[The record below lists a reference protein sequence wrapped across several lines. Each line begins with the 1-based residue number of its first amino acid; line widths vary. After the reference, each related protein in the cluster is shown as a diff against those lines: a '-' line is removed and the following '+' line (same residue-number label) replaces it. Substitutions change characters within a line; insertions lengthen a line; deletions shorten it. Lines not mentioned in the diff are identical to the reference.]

1 MTTATGATSQ
11 HHTDQSPLTTQGYL
25 NITRAFKN
33 WKVYFLS
40 LATIQV
46 LSSPTWPLYW
56 KVQAWKVP
64 VPAGQ
69 RCCCRPCPYLA
80 QRGCLLVHTGHR
92 VFYEC
97 GVWHAGGPRVPSA
110 DEGRAALLV
119 PLDANPKAFSP
130 AGSEDRDQ
138 TSQAGPCP
146 RAPAWCW
153 VWEQKA
159 VPPVKMRLIMAI
171 SQQPR
176 TRGSGQ
182 ECHV

>member
-1 MTTATGATSQ
+1 MEFSRQ
-11 HHTDQSPLTTQGYL
+11 E
-25 NITRAFKN
+25 
-33 WKVYFLS
+33 
-40 LATIQV
+40 
-46 LSSPTWPLYW
+46 YW
-56 KVQAWKVP
+56 SA
-64 VPAGQ
+64 AGQ

-182 ECHV
+182 AKQWRERGDSAAGRANDSFGVRCRAGAAARCEE